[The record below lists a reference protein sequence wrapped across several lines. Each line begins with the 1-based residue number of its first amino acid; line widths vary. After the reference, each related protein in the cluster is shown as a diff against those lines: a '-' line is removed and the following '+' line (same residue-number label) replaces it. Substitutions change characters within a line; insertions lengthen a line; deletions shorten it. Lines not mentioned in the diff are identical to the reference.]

1 MENQLIKSLQ
11 TVPAFD
17 ALVKTFFKTGTD
29 NYYVEHFLAAN
40 DNSLDYEYNAK
51 ERLVD
56 DNSGYFDEWIHDDVF
71 RHDVTEFM
79 RAIFREVLKCQ

>member
-1 MENQLIKSLQ
+1 MKNQLIEILQ
-11 TVPAFD
+11 TVPTFN
-17 ALVKTFFKTGTD
+17 ALAKTFFKIGTE

-40 DNSLDYEYNAK
+40 DNSLDYEYKAK
-51 ERLVD
+51 KRLVD
-56 DNSGYFDEWIHDDVF
+56 DNSGYFEEWIHDDIL